1 MYKSQFERA
10 VNPTNLAMFINSYI
24 HRTDLHIAR
33 TPSGT
38 PQQSKTLKMPVMNIT
53 GSLSPHSDDTVT
65 FNGRLDPTNSSWM
78 KVTYVRINTHS
89 CGSRDAISYYA
100 AYFFMLQFIRIFF
113 HYFTRQYFANNSII
127 DFRLRHGS

>member
-53 GSLSPHSDDTVT
+53 GSLSPHADDTVT

-78 KVTYVRINTHS
+78 KVNSMFRFKRRNCKQCFS
-89 CGSRDAISYYA
+89 PFSS
-100 AYFFMLQFIRIFF
+100 IF
-113 HYFTRQYFANNSII
+113 
-127 DFRLRHGS
+127 L

>member
-1 MYKSQFERA
+1 MYKSHFERA

-38 PQQSKTLKMPVMNIT
+38 PQQSSKTLKMPVINIT
-53 GSLSPHSDDTVT
+53 GSLSPHADDTVT

-78 KVTYVRINTHS
+78 KVSIANGKWFSPMNTNK
-89 CGSRDAISYYA
+89 ISP
-100 AYFFMLQFIRIFF
+100 
-113 HYFTRQYFANNSII
+113 S
-127 DFRLRHGS
+127 

>member
-1 MYKSQFERA
+1 MYKSHFERA

-38 PQQSKTLKMPVMNIT
+38 PQQSSKTLKMPVINIT
-53 GSLSPHSDDTVT
+53 GSLSPHADDTVT

-78 KVTYVRINTHS
+78 KVSITNGKRPENCLFNEYKQDMCLHCKLIELIFLFFVYFCFYLDFGLCN
-89 CGSRDAISYYA
+89 GSRRTTS
-100 AYFFMLQFIRIFF
+100 
-113 HYFTRQYFANNSII
+113 
-127 DFRLRHGS
+127 

>member
-1 MYKSQFERA
+1 MYKTHFERA
-10 VNPTNLAMFINSYI
+10 VNPTNLAMLINSYI

-38 PQQSKTLKMPVMNIT
+38 PQSSKTLKMPVINIT

-78 KVTYVRINTHS
+78 KVSYFSSFGLISDYGLINYLIKVLHRPNDINVGNFVFILS
-89 CGSRDAISYYA
+89 DLRLCNGS
-100 AYFFMLQFIRIFF
+100 
-113 HYFTRQYFANNSII
+113 
-127 DFRLRHGS
+127 